1 MLQAYLRISTE
12 HALAAAF
19 VQFLL
24 LGTAGEV
31 LSTMIRLGRWGY
43 PFSVPKTLLKALG
56 WGLLGVYIKMIFV
69 TGAAGV
75 AALVDKGYLPAL
87 CGQRD
92 TTSGLLLA
100 ALTTSVLLNVC
111 LGPSMMLLHRVTD
124 NAIDRLL
131 EGSPA
136 TYRGLDR
143 SLLTLLWLWI
153 PLHTFTFTQR
163 PELRVGIA
171 AVLSLLLG
179 VVMGY
184 FNRQAPAAAT
194 AAPDAARRG

>member
-19 VQFLL
+19 VQFLI
-24 LGTAGEV
+24 LGTVGEV
-31 LSTMIRLGRWGY
+31 LSTMIRLGRYSY
-43 PFSVPKTLLKALG
+43 PFSVAKTALKALG
-56 WGLLGVYIKMIFV
+56 WGLLGIYIKVIFV
-69 TGAAGV
+69 VGAAGV
-75 AALVDKGYLPAL
+75 TALVAKGYLPAL
-87 CGQRD
+87 CGQRE
-92 TTSGLLLA
+92 TMAGLLLG
-100 ALTTSVLLNVC
+100 ALVTSVLLNVC

-131 EGSPA
+131 HGSPPN
-136 TYRGLDR
+136 YRGLDR

-153 PLHTFTFTQR
+153 PLHTFTFTQQ
-163 PELRVGIA
+163 PALRVGIA

-184 FNRQAPAAAT
+184 FNRQAAPASASE
-194 AAPDAARRG
+194 R

>member
-1 MLQAYLRISTE
+1 MFQAYMRISSE

-24 LGTAGEV
+24 LGTLGEV
-31 LSTMIRLGRWGY
+31 VSSMIRLGRWRY

-56 WGLLGVYIKMIFV
+56 WGLLGIYIKIIFV

-75 AALVDKGYLPAL
+75 GALVDKGYLPAI
-87 CGQRD
+87 CGAKD
-92 TTSGLLLA
+92 TTLGLLLG
-100 ALTTSVLLNVC
+100 ALTTSTLLNVC

-124 NAIDRLL
+124 NLIDRLL
-131 EGSPA
+131 DGAKPN
-136 TYRGLDR
+136 YRGLDR

-184 FNRQAPAAAT
+184 FNRQAASKPEAPAA
-194 AAPDAARRG
+194 P